1 MLYTSVCHAGSCQER
16 NLLSSIFETAAA
28 ALLISRHPVRIAQER
43 DLLKHRVSELEQL
56 RTTAV
61 EAENAQLR
69 VDNAA
74 LLKHLEALTK
84 PPDAAAPQTPQ
95 ANYE

>member
-1 MLYTSVCHAGSCQER
+1 MLTQLQNILIRH
-16 NLLSSIFETAAA
+16 IAAC
-28 ALLISRHPVRIAQER
+28 VAQER

-56 RTTAV
+56 RTTTL

-74 LLKHLEALTK
+74 LLQHLEALTTQ
-84 PPDAAAPQTPQ
+84 PDVAAPQTPQ